1 MVKIP
6 LFKGNRLG
14 FERSLVTLSI
24 KYGNL
29 PSFFAEALVDT
40 GCPFTVISESKMKKT
55 RIPYSD
61 KPTSYSNVQVGN
73 IIMELKDLGVCE
85 ISFRDENNKIVK
97 INQQIFVGVPI
108 TKGYLSQ
115 ELPSFLGQD
124 ILKNHHI
131 SIMNNKSGSDFLFI
145 ED

>member
-1 MVKIP
+1 MAKIP
-6 LFKGNRLG
+6 LFKGSRLG

-24 KYGNL
+24 KYGSL
-29 PSFFAEALVDT
+29 PNFFAEALVDT
-40 GCPFTVISESKMKKT
+40 GCPFTVISESKIKKT

-61 KPTSYSNVQVGN
+61 KPISYSNVQVGN
-73 IIMELKDLGVCE
+73 IMMELRDLGICE
-85 ISFRDENNKIVK
+85 ISMRDENNNMIK
-97 INQQIFVGVPI
+97 INQQIFVGVPLI
-108 TKGYLSQ
+108 EGYLSQ

-131 SIMNNKSGSDFLFI
+131 SIMNSKSGSDFLFI